1 MTKQTIPTIC
11 VYGFL
16 GSGKTTYILDCI
28 KNDFFYKRGKTL
40 IIVLEEGEL
49 EYDLSLLSEKN
60 TELLYYE
67 DGDWNLF
74 LEEAIAHHAPDR
86 IYIEMNGMQLDAFSL
101 DMDSLKIQ
109 FSIAFIDGST
119 LSLYYRNLR
128 QQLQDIVQ
136 RSQQIIFNR
145 CELDTL
151 KEYGN
156 LFKVM
161 NGTAS
166 YLWEAPMGYHEKAF
180 GILVPFNLE
189 QNILILE
196 DKDMV
201 PFLLDAK
208 EAPDHYA
215 GKEIH
220 FLCQVAAL
228 PSIPMTDNSMPSKAP
243 SDGSCICNVGRKIMT
258 CCALDM
264 QFLSLPCY
272 FSKNLPVI
280 DSWISLVAF
289 GRLQKDAYGQSY
301 LELEAKSFSS
311 AAPPK
316 TLW

>member
-28 KNDFFYKRGKTL
+28 KNDYFYKRGKTL

-60 TELLYYE
+60 TVLLYYE
-67 DGDWNLF
+67 NGDWNLF
-74 LEEAIAHHAPDR
+74 LEEAIAHYAPDR
-86 IYIEMNGMQLDAFSL
+86 IYIEMNGMQLDAFPL
-101 DMDSLKIQ
+101 DADRLKIQ

-128 QQLQDIVQ
+128 QQLQDMVQ

-145 CELDTL
+145 CELDAL
-151 KEYGN
+151 KGYGN

-166 YLWEAPMGYHEKAF
+166 YLWESPMGYHEKAF

-189 QNILILE
+189 QNVLILE

-220 FLCQVAAL
+220 FLCQVATY
-228 PSIPMTDNSMPSKAP
+228 PSIPMPSKAP
-243 SDGSCICNVGRKIMT
+243 SAESCICNVGRKIMT

-280 DSWISLVAF
+280 DSWISLVAC
-289 GRLQKDAYGQSY
+289 GKLKKDTYGQSY
-301 LELEAKSFSS
+301 LELEAQSFAS